1 MEREDGAERLVR
13 LVRLV
18 KISNWWLGK
27 SRDLKYNCVWPELNR
42 GEVQVMLKSRNKLW
56 LKCKK
61 R

>member
-42 GEVQVMLKSRNKLW
+42 GEVQKTW
-56 LKCKK
+56 W
-61 R
+61 